1 MTPASKPR
9 IPSRDI
15 PQADLLQDVVACARI
30 VSRGAGSYQE
40 IAVLL
45 RKTDRQG
52 RYYRRAA
59 EILGLI
65 QRTRTN
71 QSRLTSFGSQ
81 LLSLETGPQ
90 NIALAKRVCKLAV
103 VQKILKSL
111 EKSSG
116 YMDKD
121 ELESLLRS
129 ETTLGTRQMRRR
141 RLKTVLSWLSY
152 LRLIKEEEDRVFL
165 RTYPKDI
172 S

>member
-1 MTPASKPR
+1 MTPASRAR

-30 VSRGAGSYQE
+30 VSKGAGSYQE

-65 QRTRTN
+65 QKTGTN

-81 LLSLETGPQ
+81 LLALETGPQ
-90 NIALAKRVCKLAV
+90 NIALAQRVSELAV
-103 VQKILKSL
+103 FQKMLRAL
-111 EKSSG
+111 EKSRG
-116 YMDKD
+116 HMDKD
-121 ELESLLRS
+121 KLELLLRS

-152 LRLIKEEEDRVFL
+152 LKLIKETEDRVFL
-165 RTYPKDI
+165 RIYPKDI